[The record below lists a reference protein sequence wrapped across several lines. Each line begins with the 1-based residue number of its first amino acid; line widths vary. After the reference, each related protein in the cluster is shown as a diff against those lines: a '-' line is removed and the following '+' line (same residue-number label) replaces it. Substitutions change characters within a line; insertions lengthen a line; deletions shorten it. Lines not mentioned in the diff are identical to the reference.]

1 MVNEAT
7 ISRLYEMK
15 LSAMASSYRQQMD
28 DSGINKLS
36 FDERFGLLVDTEW
49 TTRKNNRL
57 KRLIHSADFPI
68 SGACVEDIEYR
79 ADRKLDREQIRQFE
93 SCVYIGERH
102 NIIIMGSTGAGK
114 TYLSCALG
122 MSACRHFYSVKYIR
136 LPDLLD
142 ELLVARGEGIFQK
155 VMQGY
160 KKIDL
165 LILDEWLL
173 SPLTD
178 SESRDLLE
186 IVETRHGRCSSIF
199 SSQFNPTGWQER
211 IGEGPLAEAI
221 LDRIVHDSYTIRI
234 DGEESMRK
242 HKGITYT
249 ILNKIQVFG
258 VALCSGDLDLFS
270 WTSGSHSPDKWSF
283 CSGIYTRKARTTE
296 PGKTKG
302 INEPIAIRASSS
314 P

>member
-1 MVNEAT
+1 MINEAT
-7 ISRLYEMK
+7 LSRLYEMR
-15 LSAMASSYRQQMD
+15 LSAMAAYYRQQMD
-28 DSGINKLS
+28 DNGIHKLS

-49 TTRKNNRL
+49 TTRKNNRF
-57 KRLIHSADFPI
+57 KRLIHCADFPI
-68 SGACVEDIEYR
+68 SGACIEDIEYR
-79 ADRKLDREQIRQFE
+79 ADRKIDREQITTLAT
-93 SCVYIGERH
+93 CAYITDKRH
-102 NIIIMGSTGAGK
+102 IIVLGATGSGK

-142 ELLVARGEGIFQK
+142 ELSVARGEGIFQK

-165 LILDEWLL
+165 LIMDEWLL

-186 IVETRHGRCSSIF
+186 IVEARHTRCSTIF
-199 SSQFNPTGWQER
+199 SSQFDPAGWQVK

-221 LDRIVHDSYTIRI
+221 LDRIIHNSHTILI

-242 HKGITYT
+242 HKGI
-249 ILNKIQVFG
+249 N
-258 VALCSGDLDLFS
+258 
-270 WTSGSHSPDKWSF
+270 
-283 CSGIYTRKARTTE
+283 
-296 PGKTKG
+296 
-302 INEPIAIRASSS
+302 
-314 P
+314 

>member
-15 LSAMASSYRQQMD
+15 LSTMAASYRQQMED
-28 DSGINKLS
+28 TGITKLS

-49 TTRKNNRL
+49 TSRKNNRL

-68 SGACVEDIEYR
+68 SGACIEDIEYR
-79 ADRKLDREQIRQFE
+79 ADRKLDREQILQFE
-93 SCVYIGERH
+93 TCAYIGERH
-102 NIIIMGSTGAGK
+102 NIIILGAAGAGK

-142 ELLVARGEGIFQK
+142 ELSVARGEGIFQK
-155 VMQGY
+155 AMQGY

-186 IVETRHGRCSSIF
+186 IVETRHGRCSTLF
-199 SSQFNPTGWQER
+199 SSQFDSAGWQER

-221 LDRIVHDSYTIRI
+221 LDRIIHDSYTILI
-234 DGEESMRK
+234 EGEESMRK
-242 HKGITYT
+242 HKGI
-249 ILNKIQVFG
+249 
-258 VALCSGDLDLFS
+258 S
-270 WTSGSHSPDKWSF
+270 
-283 CSGIYTRKARTTE
+283 
-296 PGKTKG
+296 
-302 INEPIAIRASSS
+302 
-314 P
+314 

>member
-15 LSAMASSYRQQMD
+15 LSAMAASYRQQMD
-28 DSGINKLS
+28 DSGLNKLS

-68 SGACVEDIEYR
+68 SGACIEDVEYR
-79 ADRKLDREQIRQFE
+79 ADRKLDREQIIQLAT
-93 SCVYIGERH
+93 CAYIAEKR
-102 NIIIMGSTGAGK
+102 NVIILGATGAGK
-114 TYLSCALG
+114 TYLSCAFG
-122 MSACRHFYSVKYIR
+122 MAACRHFYSVKYIR

-142 ELLVARGEGIFQK
+142 ELAVARGEGIFQK
-155 VMQGY
+155 VMQSY

-178 SESRDLLE
+178 LESRDLLE
-186 IVETRHGRCSSIF
+186 IVETRHSRCSTLF
-199 SSQFNPTGWQER
+199 SSQFNPAGWQMK

-221 LDRIVHDSYTIRI
+221 LDRIIHDSYTVLIEG
-234 DGEESMRK
+234 DESMRK
-242 HKGITYT
+242 HKGI
-249 ILNKIQVFG
+249 
-258 VALCSGDLDLFS
+258 S
-270 WTSGSHSPDKWSF
+270 
-283 CSGIYTRKARTTE
+283 
-296 PGKTKG
+296 
-302 INEPIAIRASSS
+302 
-314 P
+314 